1 MHSMSSNKEVNEAK
15 GKRTIMDIIR
25 ELARDEI
32 GLLEVG
38 LLYTRIRSNLYHGS
52 FTVVTET
59 DIGMDCLV
67 FQGLFGV

>member
-1 MHSMSSNKEVNEAK
+1 MHSRSSNKEVNEAK

-38 LLYTRIRSNLYHGS
+38 LSNTRIQSNLYHGS
-52 FTVVTET
+52 FIVVTET
-59 DIGMDCLV
+59 DIEMYCLV
-67 FQGLFGV
+67 YQGLFDV